1 MNRLLT
7 MLAAAV
13 AAIAVASAQSVP
25 DMGEIL
31 RATERAAAEANAG
44 TAEVLD
50 GVAASMRQQQSS
62 MSQTIGGVAA
72 AMRAAGSSSGSD
84 NNASATGDFASAGI
98 TYSTYGID
106 ARQDIARPATGSGH
120 VNPFVM
126 GTYSPATTY
135 AAPGGSRYINTG
147 YGTSKAAPVS
157 GSLVSGFG
165 YRPAFGRMHYGV
177 DLQLNTGDT
186 VRAAFEGKV
195 VLVSNDPDGYGRY
208 VKVKHAGGMETIYGH
223 LSYPLVVHGQ
233 YLRAGQPLGIGGST
247 GNATGPHLH
256 FETRIAGVAVDPA
269 NYFDFD
275 SNGNAK
281 PRSGGKAGSK
291 KERSSQHKKQTK
303 PSPPRV
309 AGLKTETVASA
320 ASATAKPRTATYRV
334 RRGDTIEKIAREH
347 GMSVGEL
354 CRINKMSKY
363 TPMYNGKVIRLK

>member
-7 MLAAAV
+7 ILAVAI
-13 AAIAVASAQSVP
+13 AAIAAASAQSVP

-50 GVAASMRQQQSS
+50 GVAASMRQQRSS
-62 MSQTIGGVAA
+62 MSQTMNGVAA
-72 AMRAAGSSSGSD
+72 AMRAAGLPSGSD
-84 NNASATGDFASAGI
+84 NNTGDFASAGI

-106 ARQDIARPATGSGH
+106 ARQDIARSATGSGY

-126 GTYSPATTY
+126 GTYSPTTTY

-165 YRPAFGRMHYGV
+165 YRPSFGRMHYGV

-208 VKVKHAGGMETIYGH
+208 VKVKHADGMETIYGH
-223 LSYPLVVHGQ
+223 LSAPLVVHGQ

-281 PRSGGKAGSK
+281 PRSGGKADSK
-291 KERSSQHKKQTK
+291 KGRSSQHKQQTK
-303 PSPPRV
+303 SSPTRV

-334 RRGDTIEKIAREH
+334 RRGDTLEKIAREH

>member
-7 MLAAAV
+7 ILASAF
-13 AAIAVASAQSVP
+13 AAIAAATAQGVP

-31 RATERAAAEANAG
+31 RATERAAAEAKEG

-50 GVAASMRQQQSS
+50 GVAASMRQQRSS
-62 MSQTIGGVAA
+62 MSQTMDGVAA
-72 AMRAAGSSSGSD
+72 AMRAAGSSSVSD
-84 NNASATGDFASAGI
+84 NNTSVAGDFASAGI
-98 TYSTYGID
+98 NYSTYGID
-106 ARQDIARPATGSGH
+106 ARQDIARSATGSGY

-208 VKVKHAGGMETIYGH
+208 VKVKHADGMETIYGH
-223 LSYPLVVHGQ
+223 LSAPLVVHGQ

-281 PRSGGKAGSK
+281 PRSNGKAGSK
-291 KERSSQHKKQTK
+291 KERSSQHKQQTK
-303 PSPPRV
+303 SAPRV

-334 RRGDTIEKIAREH
+334 RRGDTLEKIAREH